1 MRSKKE
7 IEQELYELRKVVAL
21 DNRRGLPAL
30 RKEVFPYIAALEW
43 VLEETGK

>member
-1 MRSKKE
+1 MRNEKE
-7 IEQELYELRKVVAL
+7 IKQELYELRKIVAL

-30 RKEVFPYIAALEW
+30 RKEVFPYIEALEW